1 MKELKTMKNVIFAQK
16 NENGSVTIIALI
28 ILIVLTIIGISAS
41 RTATID
47 IKIAANQIPYKKSFY
62 ISEGGVNRESIEVG
76 SGSYPVLNVDN
87 FGSHLADEAGQD
99 NGNPLPSPTPHE
111 VAGHSYDFD
120 LVYEGHFL
128 PPAGYSVTNFSR
140 YDYSIDSTAGNV
152 EVDSR
157 YYKIGPNAGT

>member
-1 MKELKTMKNVIFAQK
+1 MKELMTMKNFIFAQK

-76 SGSYPVLNVDN
+76 SGSYPVVNVEN
-87 FGSHLADEAGQD
+87 FGAHLADEAGQD
-99 NGNPLPSPTPHE
+99 NGNLLPTPTPHE
-111 VAGHSYDFD
+111 VAGHSYDFN
-120 LVYEGHFL
+120 LVYEGYFM
-128 PPAGYSVTNFSR
+128 PPAGYGIHFSR

-152 EVDSR
+152 GVDSR

>member
-1 MKELKTMKNVIFAQK
+1 MKELKTMKNTVVARTS
-16 NENGSVTIIALI
+16 ENGSVTIIALI
-28 ILIVLTIIGISAS
+28 LLVVMTIIGISAS

-87 FGSHLADEAGQD
+87 FGARLANQTIQD

-111 VAGHSYDFD
+111 VAGHSYDFE
-120 LVYEGHFL
+120 LFYEGHFL
-128 PPAGYSVTNFSR
+128 PPAGYGINYSR

-152 EVDSR
+152 GIESR

>member
-1 MKELKTMKNVIFAQK
+1 MKNIVVAHK

-62 ISEGGVNRESIEVG
+62 VSEGGVNRESIEVG

-128 PPAGYSVTNFSR
+128 PPPGYGINYSR

-152 EVDSR
+152 GIESR

>member
-1 MKELKTMKNVIFAQK
+1 MKELKTMKNIIFAHK

-62 ISEGGVNRESIEVG
+62 ISEGGINRESIEVG
-76 SGSYPVLNVDN
+76 SGSYPVVNVDD
-87 FGSHLADEAGQD
+87 FGAHLADEAGQD
-99 NGNPLPSPTPHE
+99 NGNPLPSPAPHE
-111 VAGHSYDFD
+111 VAGHPYDFN

-140 YDYSIDSTAGNV
+140 YDYSIDSTSGNV
-152 EVDSR
+152 GVDSR

>member
-1 MKELKTMKNVIFAQK
+1 MKELMTMKNFIFAQK

-76 SGSYPVLNVDN
+76 SGSYPVVNVEN

-99 NGNPLPSPTPHE
+99 NGSPLPLPTPHE
-111 VAGHSYDFD
+111 VAGHSYDFN
-120 LVYEGHFL
+120 LVYEGYFM
-128 PPAGYSVTNFSR
+128 PPAGYGIHFSR

-152 EVDSR
+152 LIDSR

>member
-1 MKELKTMKNVIFAQK
+1 MKELKTMKNFIFAQK

>member
-1 MKELKTMKNVIFAQK
+1 MKELKTMKNTVVARTS
-16 NENGSVTIIALI
+16 ENGSVTIIALI
-28 ILIVLTIIGISAS
+28 LLVVMTIIGISAS

-76 SGSYPVLNVDN
+76 SGSYPVLNVEN
-87 FGSHLADEAGQD
+87 FGAHLADEAGQD
-99 NGNPLPSPTPHE
+99 NGNLLPAPTPHE

-128 PPAGYSVTNFSR
+128 PPAGYGLDFSR

-152 EVDSR
+152 GVDSR

>member
-1 MKELKTMKNVIFAQK
+1 MKELKTMKNIVVAHK
-16 NENGSVTIIALI
+16 RENGSVTIIALI
-28 ILIVLTIIGISAS
+28 LLVVMTIIGISAS

-76 SGSYPVLNVDN
+76 SGSYPVVNVEN
-87 FGSHLADEAGQD
+87 FGAHLADEAGQD
-99 NGNPLPSPTPHE
+99 NGSPLPLPTPHE
-111 VAGHSYDFD
+111 VAGHSYDFN
-120 LVYEGHFL
+120 LVYEGYFM
-128 PPAGYSVTNFSR
+128 PPAGYGIHFSR

-152 EVDSR
+152 GVDSR

>member
-1 MKELKTMKNVIFAQK
+1 MKELKTMKNIIFAHK

-62 ISEGGVNRESIEVG
+62 ISEGGINRESIEVG
-76 SGSYPVLNVDN
+76 SGSYPVVNVDD

-111 VAGHSYDFD
+111 VAGHSYDFN
-120 LVYEGHFL
+120 LVYEGYFL

-140 YDYSIDSTAGNV
+140 YDYSIDSTAENV
-152 EVDSR
+152 EIDSR

>member
-1 MKELKTMKNVIFAQK
+1 MKNIVVAHK
-16 NENGSVTIIALI
+16 SENGSVTIIALI
-28 ILIVLTIIGISAS
+28 LLVVMTIIGISAS

-47 IKIAANQIPYKKSFY
+47 LQIAGNQIPYKKSFY

-76 SGSYPVLNVDN
+76 RGSYPVVNVDN

-99 NGNPLPSPTPHE
+99 NGSALPLPTPHE
-111 VAGHSYDFD
+111 VAGHPYDFN
-120 LVYEGHFL
+120 LVYEGYFL
-128 PPAGYSVTNFSR
+128 PPAGYGIYFSR

-152 EVDSR
+152 EIDSR

>member
-1 MKELKTMKNVIFAQK
+1 MKNFIFAQK

-76 SGSYPVLNVDN
+76 SGSYPVVNIEN
-87 FGSHLADEAGQD
+87 FGAHLADEAGQD
-99 NGNPLPSPTPHE
+99 NGNSLPSPTPHE

-140 YDYSIDSTAGNV
+140 YDYSVDSTAGNV